1 MILLLAHRQFFCL
14 SLFLSFWLLAREII
28 VFGQLGYGKNLPMFR
43 AGSYTGLVLLKQLCM
58 FTSVSVKVG
67 DMNNPQPNISG
78 YYATTDG
85 EERLETT
92 DQAGS
97 STTVFIGERKFVT

>member
-1 MILLLAHRQFFCL
+1 M
-14 SLFLSFWLLAREII
+14 I

-43 AGSYTGLVLLKQLCM
+43 VGSYTGLVLLKQL

-67 DMNNPQPNISG
+67 DMNNPQPNILG

-92 DQAGS
+92 
-97 STTVFIGERKFVT
+97 